1 MYIDEIIQSIQQ
13 YETIIIHRH
22 VRPDPDAYGSQVGLK
37 EVLKETYPEK
47 EIYAVG
53 YEDSSLHFLTRM
65 DVIKDEKYRG
75 ALVIVCDTA
84 NTARICDERYKLGE
98 KLIKIDHHPNNDN
111 YGDVKWVDTTA
122 SSTSELIYEFYLRGK
137 EKGIKMNDAAARL
150 IYAGIVGDTGRFL
163 FPSTTKKTF
172 EYAADLVTYDFN
184 RQALYEGIY
193 NVTDNV
199 ARMRGY
205 VLQNYK
211 VSKAG
216 LSTVRLTEE
225 ILEEYNME
233 ALETGQLV
241 GVLGEIEGIKAWAF
255 FIEEGDDVIR
265 VRIRSKGPV
274 INSIATRYNGGGHPL
289 AAGATVYTWKDAEK
303 VTKELEEACARYE
316 A

>member
-84 NTARICDERYKLGE
+84 NTARICDGRYKLGE

-122 SSTSELIYEFYLRGK
+122 SSTSELIYEF
-137 EKGIKMNDAAARL
+137 
-150 IYAGIVGDTGRFL
+150 
-163 FPSTTKKTF
+163 
-172 EYAADLVTYDFN
+172 
-184 RQALYEGIY
+184 
-193 NVTDNV
+193 
-199 ARMRGY
+199 
-205 VLQNYK
+205 
-211 VSKAG
+211 
-216 LSTVRLTEE
+216 
-225 ILEEYNME
+225 
-233 ALETGQLV
+233 
-241 GVLGEIEGIKAWAF
+241 
-255 FIEEGDDVIR
+255 
-265 VRIRSKGPV
+265 
-274 INSIATRYNGGGHPL
+274 
-289 AAGATVYTWKDAEK
+289 
-303 VTKELEEACARYE
+303 
-316 A
+316 

>member
-1 MYIDEIIQSIQQ
+1 
-13 YETIIIHRH
+13 
-22 VRPDPDAYGSQVGLK
+22 
-37 EVLKETYPEK
+37 
-47 EIYAVG
+47 
-53 YEDSSLHFLTRM
+53 
-65 DVIKDEKYRG
+65 
-75 ALVIVCDTA
+75 
-84 NTARICDERYKLGE
+84 
-98 KLIKIDHHPNNDN
+98 
-111 YGDVKWVDTTA
+111 

-216 LSTVRLTEE
+216 LSTVRLTEG

-265 VRIRSKGPV
+265 V
-274 INSIATRYNGGGHPL
+274 
-289 AAGATVYTWKDAEK
+289 
-303 VTKELEEACARYE
+303 
-316 A
+316 